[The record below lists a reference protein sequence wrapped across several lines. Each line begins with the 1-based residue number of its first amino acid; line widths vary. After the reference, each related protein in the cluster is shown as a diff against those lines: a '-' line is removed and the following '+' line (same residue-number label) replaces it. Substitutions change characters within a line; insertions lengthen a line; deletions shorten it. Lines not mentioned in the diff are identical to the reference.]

1 MLYNVVVS
9 AYNRYKFTKNIYS
22 YYIVLLY
29 KKNKYY
35 TYGIDKKILEYIKFN
50 NKTYILRKYRI
61 NYLVLDELD
70 IIEKYKYVDNQ
81 VVRYSYLVSINKI
94 MNEIKVV
101 MSYKYDLL

>member
-1 MLYNVVVS
+1 MS
-9 AYNRYKFTKNIYS
+9 AYNRYKFTKNVYS
-22 YYIVLLY
+22 DYIVLLY

-50 NKTYILRKYRI
+50 NKIYILRKYKI

-70 IIEKYKYVDNQ
+70 IIEKYEYINNQ
-81 VVRYSYLVSINKI
+81 IDRYIFLIIIEKI
-94 MNEIKVV
+94 VNEVKVV